1 MLNGTSMASPQTT
14 GAAALLISA
23 AKANGLS
30 ITTAQL
36 RQAIKSSADLIPGVP
51 VVGQGSGLVDVPAA
65 WSILSTLP
73 AVQDYTVKAPVCT
86 AISGFLATPNSGTGI
101 YNDCRRDA
109 GGQRPGQTVRYPV
122 TITRTSGPATVQKHD
137 LKWIGNDGT
146 FSGPASVKLPLN
158 TPVTITVKAK
168 ADGLGDFSAL
178 LAIDN
183 PATAGVDK
191 YMSAVVTTASQLIAP
206 KFYMRTKAASVQRN
220 RFQHVFVEVLPGTK
234 ALDVQL
240 TGLAAGSQTRF
251 IAFSP
256 YGVNVENTSSLECYA
271 NFSNP
276 ATCNPAERSYANPIP
291 GVWEFEV
298 ESRRTSPLLDN
309 PYTLTVQDL
318 SVSVSP
324 SPDVIPSATV
334 GTPIARSYTLTST
347 AAATTATLGDA
358 VLASTRKTTATIAA
372 GGPQQQY
379 VISVP
384 AGSTQLR
391 VKIGNASD
399 TGADLDLFLF
409 RCNPSCVLVAQSAGG
424 TAEEAVTVNNP
435 TATTWV
441 ALVDP
446 FDVPSGSTSY
456 DYVDAITN
464 PVYGSVDADN
474 TPAALAAGGSAT
486 RTANVT
492 ALAVPPAGRFLEGT
506 LPVTG
511 PNGVLIGTGL
521 VDVQAVTP

>member
-1 MLNGTSMASPQTT
+1 
-14 GAAALLISA
+14 
-23 AKANGLS
+23 
-30 ITTAQL
+30 
-36 RQAIKSSADLIPGVP
+36 
-51 VVGQGSGLVDVPAA
+51 
-65 WSILSTLP
+65 
-73 AVQDYTVKAPVCT
+73 
-86 AISGFLATPNSGTGI
+86 
-101 YNDCRRDA
+101 
-109 GGQRPGQTVRYPV
+109 
-122 TITRTSGPATVQKHD
+122 
-137 LKWIGNDGT
+137 
-146 FSGPASVKLPLN
+146 
-158 TPVTITVKAK
+158 
-168 ADGLGDFSAL
+168 
-178 LAIDN
+178 
-183 PATAGVDK
+183 
-191 YMSAVVTTASQLIAP
+191 MSAVVATASQLIGP
-206 KFYMRTKAASVQRN
+206 KFFMRTKAATVQRN

-240 TGLAAGSQTRF
+240 TGLSAGSQTRF

-256 YGVNVENTSSLECYA
+256 FGINVENTSSLECYA

-276 ATCNPAERSYANPIP
+276 ATCNPTERSYANPLP

-298 ESRRTSPLLDN
+298 EARRTSPLLDN
-309 PYTLTVQDL
+309 PYTLTVL
-318 SVSVSP
+318 NLGVAVSP
-324 SPDVIPSATV
+324 NPDVIPTATV

-347 AAATTATLGDA
+347 GAATTATLGDA
-358 VLASTRKTTATIAA
+358 VLASTRKLTQTIAM
-372 GGPQQQY
+372 GGTQQQF
-379 VISVP
+379 VITVP

-409 RCNPSCVLVAQSAGG
+409 RCTGTSCVQVGQSTGG
-424 TAEEAVTVNNP
+424 TAEEQVTVNNP

-446 FDVPSGSTSY
+446 FAVPSGSTTY

-464 PVYGSVDADN
+464 PAYGSVDADN

-492 ALAVPPAGRFLEGT
+492 ALAVPPAGRFLEAT

-511 PNGVLIGTGL
+511 PNGVLIGSGV